1 MWLWLYLFYLNVLN
15 LLGYFKL
22 PKVRYVIWH
31 ILIYPEF
38 LVMLDFTTNLS
49 TNKVYPTTMIILKV
63 IITIILNYE
72 TLFNDIRIK

>member
-1 MWLWLYLFYLNVLN
+1 
-15 LLGYFKL
+15 
-22 PKVRYVIWH
+22 
-31 ILIYPEF
+31 
-38 LVMLDFTTNLS
+38 MLDFTTNLS